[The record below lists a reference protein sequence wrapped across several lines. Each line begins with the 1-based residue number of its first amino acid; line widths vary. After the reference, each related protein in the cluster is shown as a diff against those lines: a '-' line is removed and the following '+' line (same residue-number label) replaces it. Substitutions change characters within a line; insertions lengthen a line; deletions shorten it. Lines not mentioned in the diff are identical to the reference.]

1 MLNKAILL
9 YIVNVSTSRLG
20 GRALLIVQKYGGTSV
35 ANSERI
41 KNVANRVVSEYK
53 KGHKMVVVLSA
64 QGDTTDDLI
73 DKAKE
78 ISAKPSKRE
87 LDMLLSTGE
96 QISVALLAMAI
107 HEMGY
112 PAISL
117 NGFQIGMLTT
127 STYSNARIRKVV
139 ETDRINDELE
149 RNNIVIIT
157 GFQGYNRNKDVTTLG
172 RGGSDTSAVAIAAA
186 IKADKCEIY
195 TDVDGVYT
203 CDPRVV
209 SNARKLDE
217 ISYDEMLE
225 LAALG
230 AKVLHYRCVE
240 IAKKYKM
247 ELVVRSSLTHE
258 EGTVVKE
265 VSKMEKLIV
274 KGIAID
280 KNTARITVQGLND
293 THGVAYQIF
302 NALSEASV
310 SIDIILQST
319 VGDESVKDISFT
331 VVEEDCE
338 KAVQVLEELKDEIG
352 FQRVTFDTNTAKLSI
367 VGAGMAETNGVASSM
382 FEALHEE
389 NINIDLISTS
399 EIKITVLVKQ
409 DVVEDACRAVHKK
422 FLDNKIAVSTD
433 AN

>member
-1 MLNKAILL
+1 M
-9 YIVNVSTSRLG
+9 
-20 GRALLIVQKYGGTSV
+20 LIVQKYGGTSV

-41 KNVANRVVSEYK
+41 NNVANRVINEYK
-53 KGHKMVVVLSA
+53 KGNKLVVVVSA

-78 ISAKPSKRE
+78 ISDSPSKRE

-96 QISVALLAMAI
+96 QISASLLAMAI
-107 HEMGY
+107 HAKGY

-127 STYSNARIRKVV
+127 STYSNARIRKIV
-139 ETDRINDELE
+139 ETERITSELE
-149 RNNIVIIT
+149 RNNIVVIT
-157 GFQGYNRNKDVTTLG
+157 GFQGYNRHKDVTTLG
-172 RGGSDTSAVAIAAA
+172 RGGSDTSAVAIAASLN
-186 IKADKCEIY
+186 ADKCEIY

-209 SNARKLDE
+209 PSAQKLDS
-217 ISYDEMLE
+217 IGYDEMLE

-230 AKVLHYRCVE
+230 AKVLHYRSVE
-240 IAKKYKM
+240 LAKKYKI
-247 ELVVRSSLTHE
+247 ELVVRSSLTEE

-265 VSKMEKLIV
+265 ESKMEKLIV

-280 KNTARITVQGLND
+280 KDTARITIQGLSD
-293 THGVAYQIF
+293 VHGVAYQIF
-302 NALSEASV
+302 DLLSREKV

-319 VGDESVKDISFT
+319 AVDESITDISFT
-331 VVEEDCE
+331 VKEEDCD
-338 KAVQVLEELKDEIG
+338 KAIEILERSKKDIG
-352 FQRVTFDTNTAKLSI
+352 FKKITFDKKTAKLSI

-399 EIKITVLVKQ
+399 EIKITVLVKE

-422 FLDNKIAVSTD
+422 FIDNKIALSTGE
-433 AN
+433 ANE

>member
-1 MLNKAILL
+1 M
-9 YIVNVSTSRLG
+9 
-20 GRALLIVQKYGGTSV
+20 LIVQKYGGTSV

-53 KGHKMVVVLSA
+53 KGHKLVVVLSA

-73 DKAKE
+73 EKAKE
-78 ISAKPSKRE
+78 ISDKPSKRE

-96 QISVALLAMAI
+96 QISVSLLAMAI

-139 ETDRINDELE
+139 ETNRINDELE
-149 RNNIVIIT
+149 KNNIVIIT
-157 GFQGYNRNKDVTTLG
+157 GFQGYNRSKDITTLG

-195 TDVDGVYT
+195 TDVDGIYT

-209 SNARKLDE
+209 PDARKLDE
-217 ISYDEMLE
+217 IGYDEMLE
-225 LAALG
+225 LASLG
-230 AKVLHYRCVE
+230 AKVLHYRSVE
-240 IAKKYKM
+240 LAKNYKI
-247 ELVVRSSLTHE
+247 ELVVRSSLSYE
-258 EGTVVKE
+258 EGTVVKGE
-265 VSKMEKLIV
+265 SKMEKLIV

-280 KNTARITVQGLND
+280 KNTARITVQGLSD
-293 THGVAYQIF
+293 THGVAYRIF
-302 NALSEASV
+302 EELSKENI
-310 SIDIILQST
+310 SIDIILQATSL
-319 VGDESVKDISFT
+319 DETYTDISFT
-331 VVEEDCE
+331 VVQEDCE
-338 KAVQVLEELKDEIG
+338 RAVKILEESKDELN
-352 FQRVTFDTNTAKLSI
+352 FKKVTYDTNTAKLSI

-399 EIKITVLVKQ
+399 EIKITVLVKE
-409 DVVEDACRAVHKK
+409 DCVEDACRAVHKK
-422 FLDNKIAVSTD
+422 FLDNKIAVSSEV
-433 AN
+433 

>member
-1 MLNKAILL
+1 MD
-9 YIVNVSTSRLG
+9 RLG
-20 GRALLIVQKYGGTSV
+20 GNALLIVQKYGGSSV
-35 ANSERI
+35 ANADRI
-41 KNVANRVVSEYK
+41 KNVARRVIEEYK
-53 KGHKMVVVLSA
+53 KGHKLVVVLSA

-73 DKAKE
+73 EKAKE
-78 ISAKPSKRE
+78 ISTTQSKRE

-96 QISVALLAMAI
+96 QISVSLLAMAI
-107 HEMGY
+107 HDMGY

-139 ETDRINDELE
+139 ETNRITSELE

-157 GFQGYNRNKDVTTLG
+157 GFQGYNRHKDITTLG

-186 IKADKCEIY
+186 LNADKCEIY

-203 CDPRVV
+203 TDPRVV
-209 SNARKLDE
+209 PTARKLNE
-217 ISYDEMLE
+217 VSYDEMLE

-230 AKVLHYRCVE
+230 AKVLHYRSVE
-240 IAKKYKM
+240 LAKKYKI
-247 ELVVRSSLTHE
+247 ELVVRSSLTEE

-265 VSKMEKLIV
+265 ESKMEKLIV
-274 KGIAID
+274 TGIAID
-280 KNTARITVQGLND
+280 KNTARITVQGLTD

-302 NALSEASV
+302 EALSKQKI

-319 VGDESVKDISFT
+319 SGDLSVKDICFT
-331 VVEEDCE
+331 VKEDDCDRAIE
-338 KAVQVLEELKDEIG
+338 VIEGLKDQLHFVG
-352 FQRVTFDTNTAKLSI
+352 VTFDKNTAKLSI
-367 VGAGMAETNGVASSM
+367 VGAGMAETDGVASSM
-382 FEALHEE
+382 FEALHES

-399 EIKITVLVKQ
+399 EIKITVLVAE

-422 FLDNKIAVSTD
+422 FLDNKIAINTD
-433 AN
+433 EL